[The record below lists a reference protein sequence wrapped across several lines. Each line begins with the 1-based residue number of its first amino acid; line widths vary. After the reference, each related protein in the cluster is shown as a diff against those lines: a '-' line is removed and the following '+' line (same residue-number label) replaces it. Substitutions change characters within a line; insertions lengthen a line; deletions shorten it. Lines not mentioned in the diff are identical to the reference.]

1 MLIEPVIVNLTGSE
15 MTAYRDNKQLFD
27 DIGFESEEFGDDA
40 VIVRSVPGE
49 VELGE
54 VEPLVLELVAQG
66 EEMRKELITEKNER
80 LLYTIAC
87 KSAVKANMLVR
98 NVLRLKNINTCPHG
112 RPIIVTMSKK
122 ELEKEFKRIV

>member
-1 MLIEPVIVNLTGSE
+1 MMIIDQHAAHERLKYEELKKDIASKQVVSQMLIEPVIVNLTGSE

-54 VEPLVLELVAQG
+54 VEPLVLETCRTRRG
-66 EEMRKELITEKNER
+66 NEERTYNGKERKTFI
-80 LLYTIAC
+80 YDC
-87 KSAVKANMLVR
+87 V
-98 NVLRLKNINTCPHG
+98 
-112 RPIIVTMSKK
+112 
-122 ELEKEFKRIV
+122 

>member
-1 MLIEPVIVNLTGSE
+1 MMIIDQHAAHERLKYEELKKDIASKQVVSQMLIEPVIVNLTGSE

-66 EEMRKELITEKNER
+66 E
-80 LLYTIAC
+80 
-87 KSAVKANMLVR
+87 
-98 NVLRLKNINTCPHG
+98 
-112 RPIIVTMSKK
+112 
-122 ELEKEFKRIV
+122 